1 MSEHQSTSSPKA
13 VATFG
18 GGCFWCIEAAF
29 NAMQGVQSAISG
41 YAGGHVPNPTYEQ
54 VCGKRTGHVE
64 VVQVTYDTSVV
75 SYRDLLEVFF
85 TLHDP
90 TQVDR
95 QGNDVGPQ
103 YRTVIFAHDE
113 TQAAEARA
121 MIAELTETKVFP
133 GKIVTTVEP
142 LPTFWPA
149 EDYHQGYFLRNP
161 HTGYCAAVVAPKLSK
176 FRKKYAASL
185 KAA

>member
-1 MSEHQSTSSPKA
+1 MSDPSAPHAS
-13 VATFG
+13 ATFG

-29 NAMQGVQSAISG
+29 NAMQGVQRAISG
-41 YAGGHVPNPTYEQ
+41 YAGGHVANPTYEE

-64 VVQVTYDTSVV
+64 VVQVTWDPSVL

-85 TLHDP
+85 SLHDP

-103 YRTVIFAHDE
+103 YRSAIFAE
-113 TQAAEARA
+113 TDQQEAEARA
-121 MIAELTETKVFP
+121 MIAELAALKAFPAPIATKVERL
-133 GKIVTTVEP
+133 TR
-142 LPTFWPA
+142 FWPA
-149 EDYHQGYFLRNP
+149 EAYHQGYFLRNP
-161 HTGYCAAVVAPKLSK
+161 NTGYCAAVVAPKLAK